1 MKKSTVPLFVL
12 LLTAALATP
21 AAAIT
26 FGLKAGL
33 NSSKISIKTTDAGSV
48 PIVNSVKGLTGGIY
62 ASLDLGILSIQP
74 EVLYSSRGFQFA
86 FAGES
91 YTYDYKC
98 DYVEV
103 PVLIKFNVLP
113 AGPIKPFVFA
123 GPSFGYLLKARA
135 TDNSVTPPESETI
148 TDSFKRTET
157 AVVFG
162 AGIDLGLTGIKASLD
177 ARYHLGLSDIQES
190 DVEIESVKNRG
201 FSVMIGIGF

>member
-1 MKKSTVPLFVL
+1 MKKFAILSLVLF
-12 LLTAALATP
+12 LTAALAP
-21 AAAIT
+21 RAEAIT

-33 NSSKISIKTTDAGSV
+33 NSSKISLKTTDAGSA
-48 PIVNSVKGLTGGIY
+48 PNVNSVKGLTGGIY

-86 FAGES
+86 FEGET

-98 DYVEV
+98 DYIEV
-103 PVLIKFNVLP
+103 PILIKFNVLP
-113 AGPIKPFVFA
+113 AGPIKPFVFG

-135 TDNSVTPPESETI
+135 TDNSVTPSESETI

-162 AGIDLGLTGIKASLD
+162 AGMDLGLPGIKASID
-177 ARYHLGLSDIQES
+177 ARYHLGLSSIQES
-190 DVEIESVKNRG
+190 NIEIESAKNRG
-201 FSVMIGIGF
+201 FSVMVGIGF